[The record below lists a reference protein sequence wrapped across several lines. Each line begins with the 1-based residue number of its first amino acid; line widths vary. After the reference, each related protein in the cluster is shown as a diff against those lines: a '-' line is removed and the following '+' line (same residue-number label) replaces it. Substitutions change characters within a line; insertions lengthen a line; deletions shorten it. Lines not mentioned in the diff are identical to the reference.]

1 MALVNIRD
9 LIATATDTNKLA
21 IGIFLDFTKAFVTVV
36 SKVEHIRNKM
46 STHVMVLIIIFWIIN
61 TIGPI

>member
-21 IGIFLDFTKAFVTVV
+21 IGIFLDFAKAFVTVV
-36 SKVEHIRNKM
+36 SKVEHIWNKM
-46 STHVMVLIIIFWIIN
+46 STLVMVLKLSS
-61 TIGPI
+61 G